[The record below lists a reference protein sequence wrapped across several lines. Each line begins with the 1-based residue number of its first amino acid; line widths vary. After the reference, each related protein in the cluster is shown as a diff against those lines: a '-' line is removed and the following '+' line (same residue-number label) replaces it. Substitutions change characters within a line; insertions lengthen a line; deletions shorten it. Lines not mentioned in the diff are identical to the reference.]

1 MILLISTKS
10 YQSSLTIGRSFKTTR
25 GSIYTNPNK
34 WRTIESLCKLERK
47 EQYQNISN
55 AHEEMC
61 MLKNIFEIVYMKLK
75 LCMICRDLLRQQTL
89 YHIILLISTKS
100 H

>member
-10 YQSSLTIGRSFKTTR
+10 YQSSMTIGRSFKTIR

-34 WRTIESLCKLERK
+34 WKTIESLCKLEGK
-47 EQYQNISN
+47 EQYQHISN

-61 MLKNIFEIVYMKLK
+61 MPKSIFEIVYMKLK
-75 LCMICRDLLRQQTL
+75 LCMICRDLLRQ
-89 YHIILLISTKS
+89 
-100 H
+100 